1 MNETK
6 LIKATA
12 SLLTSLPISTEVC
25 DWDLPKYISNKVRN
39 DIQCK
44 LDKLDSFL
52 KNVAYE
58 INQARKDRAEEIGG
72 LTSESTRPARL
83 SQEAAPPCPGVCD
96 NCLYWKEILDVYRC
110 KRCMSLDSRKEFIPV
125 TARTTR
131 AGK

>member
-96 NCLYWKEILDVYRC
+96 NCE
-110 KRCMSLDSRKEFIPV
+110 E
-125 TARTTR
+125 
-131 AGK
+131 GKKK